1 LPVVDDGELLAVLEA
16 GAYGAV
22 VASIYN
28 TRGKPAEMLV
38 DGRKALVIR
47 ERESFRDQT
56 SLERL

>member
-1 LPVVDDGELLAVLEA
+1 VAEGDLLAILDA

-22 VASIYN
+22 LGSNYN

-38 DGRKALVIR
+38 DGRKARVIR